1 MGIAKVCTS
10 GIQKC
15 MEWKSVSFDWNQI
28 RAFLAT
34 VDEGSFSAA
43 ARVLGLTQPTLGR
56 QIAALEADLGVT
68 LFERNGRRMDL
79 TKSGLEL
86 VEQARAML
94 LAAGQISL
102 TASGQSQS
110 IEGEVS
116 ITATE
121 AMMAY
126 MLPPFVARLRQQAPG
141 IEIRLVASDKVS
153 DLTAREAD
161 IAIRHVQ
168 PEQPDLIAK
177 KLGQTQARLYGA
189 SSYLD
194 QIGRPDATKD
204 LTGVDFIGQD
214 HYLRSLRVLSGRGL
228 NLDRANY
235 KMISS
240 SSVTL
245 WEMVKAGLGLAVMTD
260 DVAQCTPGVEAAFPD
275 MEPFDVPVWLVTHRE
290 LHSSRRIRMV
300 FDLLAEHFSEIRTY
314 R

>member
-1 MGIAKVCTS
+1 MGIAMDCTS
-10 GIQKC
+10 VIQKC

-28 RAFLAT
+28 RSFLAT

-79 TKSGLEL
+79 THAGLEL

-94 LAAGQISL
+94 QAAGQISL

-110 IEGEVS
+110 VEGEVS

-177 KLGQTQARLYGA
+177 KLGQTQARIYGA
-189 SSYLD
+189 TSYLD
-194 QIGRPDATKD
+194 RIGRPDATQA
-204 LTGVDFIGQD
+204 LVGVDFIGQD

-228 NLDRANY
+228 QLDRANY

-260 DVAQCTPGVEAAFPD
+260 DVAQRTPGVEAAFPD
-275 MEPFDVPVWLVTHRE
+275 MEPFEVPVWLVTHRE
-290 LHSSRRIRMV
+290 LHSSRRIRKV
-300 FDLLAEHFSEIRTY
+300 FDLLAEYLTEGSAY
-314 R
+314 K

>member
-1 MGIAKVCTS
+1 
-10 GIQKC
+10 

-94 LAAGQISL
+94 QAAGQISL

-110 IEGEVS
+110 VEGEVS

-126 MLPPFVARLRQQAPG
+126 ILPPFVARLRQHAPG
-141 IEIRLVASDKVS
+141 IEIRLLASDKVS

-177 KLGQTQARLYGA
+177 KLVQTQARIYGA

-194 QIGRPDATKD
+194 KIGRPDVSRD

-228 NLDRANY
+228 QLDRANY

-260 DVAQCTPGVEAAFPD
+260 DVAQCTPEVEPAFPD
-275 MEPFDVPVWLVTHRE
+275 MEPFDVPVWLVSHRE

-300 FDLLAEHFSEIRTY
+300 FDLLAEHFSENRTY

>member
-1 MGIAKVCTS
+1 
-10 GIQKC
+10 

-94 LAAGQISL
+94 QAAGQISL

-110 IEGEVS
+110 VEGEVS

-126 MLPPFVARLRQQAPG
+126 MLPPFVARLRQHAPG
-141 IEIRLVASDKVS
+141 IEIRLLGSDKVS

-177 KLGQTQARLYGA
+177 KLGQTQARIYGA
-189 SSYLD
+189 TSYLD
-194 QIGRPDATKD
+194 RIGRPDATQD
-204 LTGVDFIGQD
+204 LAGVDFIGQD

-228 NLDRANY
+228 QLDRANY

-245 WEMVKAGLGLAVMTD
+245 WEMVKSGLGLAVMTD
-260 DVAQCTPGVEAAFPD
+260 DVAQRTLGVEPAFPD
-275 MEPFDVPVWLVTHRE
+275 MEPFDVPVWLVSHRE

-300 FDLLAEHFSEIRTY
+300 FDLLAEHFSENRTY